1 MPQEFRRL
9 GLLSGAGCRLL
20 VADGWLLVA
29 GCCSRLLLVVVGCW
43 WLWLVVGCWLFVSTR
58 RGLFFYRN
66 LVILGGLGPLL
77 EGVSGFLVGLGAL
90 ASRLEPVLG
99 GLGASWCDLEGLRAA
114 LGRLLGRSWALV
126 GSLLGGLGG
135 VVRHT

>member
-1 MPQEFRRL
+1 M
-9 GLLSGAGCRLL
+9 
-20 VADGWLLVA
+20 
-29 GCCSRLLLVVVGCW
+29 
-43 WLWLVVGCWLFVSTR
+43 
-58 RGLFFYRN
+58 
-66 LVILGGLGPLL
+66 IMGGLGPLL

-90 ASRLEPVLG
+90 ASRLESVLG

-114 LGRLLGRSWALV
+114 LGRLLGWSWGLV